1 MGTDITARA
10 FTGADRR
17 RFRRKVADCMDAL
30 ERMLR
35 DGTFADVHAS
45 PEPQLGME
53 IEFNL
58 VRDDMSPAM
67 SNLEVLQAIDDH
79 AVFQTELGQFNVE
92 MNVAPGPLSGDAT
105 LDVEE
110 SLRESLRRADDRM
123 HLFDAQLVMIG
134 MLPTLELDHLGR
146 DRITANPR
154 YEALN
159 EQIFAARGEDIELE
173 LDGVPLPGTDVAERL
188 RADTNSVV
196 PEAACTSLQLHLRLA
211 PDDFAPHWNAAQCL
225 AGVQVALAANSP
237 FLAGK
242 ALWHESRIPLFA
254 QATDTR
260 PLELKNQGVRPR
272 VWFGERWIES
282 PLDLFEENSRYFTA
296 LLPEVSDADPLA
308 DLAEGRIPA
317 LRELQMHNGT
327 IYRWNRPV
335 YDVSDGQAHL
345 RIENRVLPAGPTVL
359 DTMANAAFYYGALRA
374 VVDADIPLW
383 RRMTFDAAHENL
395 RLAAE
400 FGLDARLY
408 WPDVGWVGADELV
421 LRRLLPLADA
431 GLASF
436 GLSARARDRYLGI
449 IEGRCLNRRTG
460 AAWQRHNVAA
470 RERAGEDRRVALTG
484 MLRDYV
490 AAMTDGRPV
499 HEWDVARSEL

>member
-1 MGTDITARA
+1 MGTEITARS
-10 FTGADRR
+10 FSREDRR
-17 RFRRKVADCMDAL
+17 EFRRKVQACVTAL

-35 DGTFADVHAS
+35 EDVFVDVHTS

-58 VRDDMSPAM
+58 VRDDMAPAM

-92 MNVAPGPLSGDAT
+92 MNVEPGRLSGDAT
-105 LDVEE
+105 LEIEE
-110 SLRESLRRADDRM
+110 SLRQSLRRADERM
-123 HLFDAQLVMIG
+123 HRHNAQLVMVG

-159 EQIFAARGEDIELE
+159 EQIFAARGEDLELD
-173 LDGVPLPGTDVAERL
+173 LDGVPLPGTDVVEQL
-188 RADTNSVV
+188 RADVNSVV
-196 PEAACTSLQLHLRLA
+196 PEAACTSLQLHLRVA
-211 PDDFAPHWNAAQCL
+211 PEEFAPHWNAAQCL
-225 AGVQVALAANSP
+225 AGVQVAIAANSP

-272 VWFGERWIES
+272 VWFGERWIDS
-282 PLDLFEENSRYFTA
+282 VTDLFEENSRYFPA
-296 LLPEVSDADPLA
+296 LLPEVSDADPN
-308 DLAEGRIPA
+308 AELDAGTVPH

-335 YDVSDGQAHL
+335 YDVSDDHAHL
-345 RIENRVLPAGPTVL
+345 RVENRVLPAGPTVL

-374 VVDADIPLW
+374 LVEADEPLW
-383 RRMTFDAAHENL
+383 RHMSFDAAEENL
-395 RLAAE
+395 VLGAK

-408 WPDVGWVGADELV
+408 WPKLGWVGADELV
-421 LRRLLPLADA
+421 LRCLLPLAHK
-431 GLASF
+431 GLESF
-436 GLSARARDRYLGI
+436 GVSARARSRYLGI
-449 IEGRCLNRRTG
+449 IEGRCLNRQTG
-460 AAWQRHNVAA
+460 AAWQRAQVAR
-470 RERAGEDRRVALTG
+470 REGEGQDRRAALTD
-484 MLRDYV
+484 MMRDYV
-490 AAMTDGRPV
+490 RNMRGGAPV
-499 HEWDVARSEL
+499 HEWE

>member
-1 MGTDITARA
+1 MGTEISARS

-17 RFRRKVADCMDAL
+17 AFRRKVRDCIGAL

-35 DGTFADVHAS
+35 EDVFVDVHSS

-58 VRDDMSPAM
+58 VQDDMAPAM
-67 SNLEVLQAIDDH
+67 SNIEVLQAIDDH

-92 MNVAPGPLSGDAT
+92 MNVEPGPLTGDAT
-105 LDVEE
+105 LELEE
-110 SLRESLRRADDRM
+110 SLRSSLRRAADRM
-123 HLFDAQLVMIG
+123 HRHNAQLVMIG

-159 EQIFAARGEDIELE
+159 EQIFAARGEDLELD
-173 LDGVPLPGTDVAERL
+173 LDGVPLPGTDEVESL
-188 RADTNSVV
+188 REDMNSVV
-196 PEAACTSLQLHLRLA
+196 PEAACTSLQLHLRVA
-211 PDDFAPHWNAAQCL
+211 PEDFAPHWNAAQCL
-225 AGVQVALAANSP
+225 AGVQVALGANSP
-237 FLAGK
+237 FFAGK
-242 ALWHESRIPLFA
+242 SLWHESRIPLFA

-260 PLELKNQGVRPR
+260 PFELKNQGVRPR

-296 LLPEVSDADPLA
+296 LLPEVSDSDPMTELDA
-308 DLAEGRIPA
+308 GRIPE

-335 YDVSDGQAHL
+335 YDISDGQAHL
-345 RIENRVLPAGPTVL
+345 RVENRVLPAGPTVL

-374 VVDADIPLW
+374 LVDAEEPLW
-383 RRMTFDAAHENL
+383 RQMSFDAAEKNL
-395 RLAAE
+395 VLCAK

-408 WPDVGWVGADELV
+408 WPKIGWVGADELV
-421 LRRLLPLADA
+421 LRCLLPLADK
-431 GLASF
+431 GLEAF
-436 GLSARARDRYLGI
+436 GLSSKARDRYLGI
-449 IEGRCLNRRTG
+449 IEGRCGNRRTG
-460 AAWQRHNVAA
+460 AAWQREHVAK
-470 RERAGEDRRVALTG
+470 REASGEDRRTALRG
-484 MLRDYV
+484 MMGEYV
-490 AAMTDGRPV
+490 GNMLEGNPV
-499 HEWDVARSEL
+499 HQWD

>member
-1 MGTDITARA
+1 MGTEISARS

-17 RFRRKVADCMDAL
+17 QFRHKVRECMSAL

-35 DGTFADVHAS
+35 DGAFADAHSS

-58 VRDDMSPAM
+58 VQDDMAPAM

-92 MNVAPGPLSGDAT
+92 MNVEPGPLSGDAT
-105 LDVEE
+105 IEIE
-110 SLRESLRRADDRM
+110 QSLRHSLRRADERM
-123 HLFDAQLVMIG
+123 HQFDAQLVMIG

-159 EQIFAARGEDIELE
+159 EQIFAARGEDIELD
-173 LDGVPLPGTDVAERL
+173 LDGVPLPGTGEVERL

-196 PEAACTSLQLHLRLA
+196 PEAACTSLQLHLRVA
-211 PDDFAPHWNAAQCL
+211 PEDFAPHWNAAQCL

-282 PLDLFEENSRYFTA
+282 PIDLFEENSRYFTA
-296 LLPEVSDADPLA
+296 LLPEITDSDPA
-308 DLAEGRIPA
+308 AELDAGLIPQ

-335 YDVSDGQAHL
+335 YDISDGQAHL

-359 DTMANAAFYYGALRA
+359 DTMANAAFYYGLLRA
-374 VVDADIPLW
+374 LVEDDDPLW
-383 RRMTFDAAHENL
+383 RRMTFDAAEENL
-395 RLAAE
+395 IIGAK
-400 FGLDARLY
+400 FGLESRLY
-408 WPDVGWVGADELV
+408 WPKLGWVGADELV
-421 LRRLLPLADA
+421 LRRLLPLADR
-431 GLASF
+431 GLESF

-449 IEGRCLNRRTG
+449 IEGRCLNRQTG
-460 AAWQRHNVAA
+460 AAWQREHVAR
-470 RERAGEDRRVALTG
+470 REAAGEDRRTALSG

-499 HEWDVARSEL
+499 HEWGA